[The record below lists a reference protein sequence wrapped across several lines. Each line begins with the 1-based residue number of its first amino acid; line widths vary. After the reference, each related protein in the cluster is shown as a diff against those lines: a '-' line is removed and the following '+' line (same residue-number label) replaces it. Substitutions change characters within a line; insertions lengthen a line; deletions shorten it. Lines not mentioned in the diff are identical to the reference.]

1 MKAIYSRISTD
12 KQNDEGQ
19 IASDIL
25 CYRETCSG
33 SIPFMD
39 RPKAK
44 ELILNK
50 DITEIQI
57 REVSRLGRNLSDIL
71 KTIEYFTNKGIDI
84 YIENLGLH
92 TVVNGKVN
100 STATL
105 IISVLGSVAQ
115 MERDLLIERTQI
127 GVNIAKAKGL
137 YKGRKLGTVE
147 NFEVK
152 YKNEIPKIKK
162 LLLKGVSKSDVAKN
176 INVSRV
182 TLDKILD
189 RVKVLYFKQE

>member
-19 IASDIL
+19 IVKGVL
-25 CYRETCSG
+25 CYKETCSG
-33 SIPFMD
+33 SIPFME
-39 RPKAK
+39 RPRAK
-44 ELILNK
+44 ELISNK

-137 YKGRKLGTVE
+137 YKGRKVGTSE
-147 NFEVK
+147 NFDLK
-152 YKNEIPKIKK
+152 YKNEIPKIKE
-162 LLLKGVSKSDVAKN
+162 LISKGVSKTDISKN
-176 INVSRV
+176 VGVSRV
-182 TLDKILD
+182 TLDKIID
-189 RVKVLYFKQE
+189 RVKELKQ

>member
-137 YKGRKLGTVE
+137 YKGRKVGTTE
-147 NFEVK
+147 NFNLK
-152 YKNEIPKIKK
+152 YKSDIPKIKE
-162 LLLKGVSKSDVAKN
+162 LISKGVSKTN
-176 INVSRV
+176 ISKMVGVSRV
-182 TLDKILD
+182 TLDKIIE
-189 RVKVLYFKQE
+189 RV

>member
-19 IASDIL
+19 ISKDAL

-39 RPKAK
+39 RPIAK
-44 ELILNK
+44 ELIANK
-50 DITEIQI
+50 SITEIQI
-57 REVSRLGRNLSDIL
+57 REVSRLGRNLADIL
-71 KTIEYFTNKGIDI
+71 KTIEFFTAKGIDI

-105 IISVLGSVAQ
+105 IISIMGSIAQ
-115 MERDLLIERTQI
+115 LERDLLIERTQI
-127 GVNIAKAKGL
+127 GVNIAKEKGL
-137 YKGRKLGTVE
+137 YKGRKVGTVE
-147 NFEVK
+147 DFDLK
-152 YKNEIPKIKK
+152 YKSEIPKIKQ
-162 LLLKGVSKSDVAKN
+162 LISKGVSKTDIAIN
-176 INVSRV
+176 IGVSRV
-182 TLDKILD
+182 TLNKIIE
-189 RVKVLYFKQE
+189 RVKVLK

>member
-19 IASDIL
+19 IYNDVL

-44 ELILNK
+44 ELISNK
-50 DITEIQI
+50 SITEIQI
-57 REVSRLGRNLSDIL
+57 REVSRLGRNLADIL
-71 KTIEYFTNKGIDI
+71 KTIEYFTNNGIDI

-127 GVNIAKAKGL
+127 GVNIAKEKGL
-137 YKGRKLGTVE
+137 YKGRKVGTAE
-147 NFEVK
+147 NFDLK
-152 YKNEIPKIKK
+152 YKSEIPKIKE
-162 LLLKGVSKSDVAKN
+162 LISKGVSKTDIAIN
-176 INVSRV
+176 IGVSRV
-182 TLDKILD
+182 TLNKIIE
-189 RVKVLYFKQE
+189 RVKTL

>member
-12 KQNDEGQ
+12 KQNDGGQ
-19 IASDIL
+19 ITNGVL

-33 SIPFMD
+33 SVPFMD

-127 GVNIAKAKGL
+127 GVDIAKAKGL
-137 YKGRKLGTVE
+137 YKGRKVGTTE
-147 NFEVK
+147 NFNLK
-152 YKNEIPKIKK
+152 YKSEIPKIKE
-162 LLLKGVSKSDVAKN
+162 LISKGVSKTN
-176 INVSRV
+176 IANLVGVSRV
-182 TLDKILD
+182 TLDKIIE
-189 RVKVLYFKQE
+189 RVKH

>member
-19 IASDIL
+19 ISNDVL

-44 ELILNK
+44 ELISNK
-50 DITEIQI
+50 SITEIQI
-57 REVSRLGRNLSDIL
+57 REVSRLGRNLADIL
-71 KTIEYFTNKGIDI
+71 KTIEYFTNNGIDI

-127 GVNIAKAKGL
+127 GVNIAKEKGL
-137 YKGRKLGTVE
+137 YKGRKVGTAE
-147 NFEVK
+147 
-152 YKNEIPKIKK
+152 
-162 LLLKGVSKSDVAKN
+162 
-176 INVSRV
+176 
-182 TLDKILD
+182 KILI
-189 RVKVLYFKQE
+189 

>member
-1 MKAIYSRISTD
+1 MKAIYSRISTVT
-12 KQNDEGQ
+12 QNDEGQ
-19 IASDIL
+19 IVDGVL

-33 SIPFMD
+33 SILFME

-50 DITEIQI
+50 DVTEIQI

-71 KTIEYFTNKGIDI
+71 KTIEYFTNKRIDI

-92 TVVNGKVN
+92 TIVNGKVN

-137 YKGRKLGTVE
+137 YKGRRLGTIQ
-147 NFEVK
+147 NFNIK
-152 YKNEIPKIKK
+152 YRSEIPKIKE
-162 LLLKGVSKSDVAKN
+162 LIAKGVSKKDISKN
-176 INVSRV
+176 LNISRV
-182 TLDKILD
+182 TLDKIIE
-189 RVKVLYFKQE
+189 RVKLNITL

>member
-137 YKGRKLGTVE
+137 YKGRKVGTTE
-147 NFEVK
+147 NFNLK
-152 YKNEIPKIKK
+152 YKSEIPKIKD
-162 LLLKGVSKSDVAKN
+162 LLAKGVSKTN
-176 INVSRV
+176 ISKMVGVSRV
-182 TLDKILD
+182 TLDKIIE
-189 RVKVLYFKQE
+189 RVKPTKN

>member
-19 IASDIL
+19 ISKDIL

-44 ELILNK
+44 EMILNK
-50 DITEIQI
+50 SITEIQI
-57 REVSRLGRNLSDIL
+57 REVSRLGRNLADIL
-71 KTIEYFTNKGIDI
+71 RTIEYFTNNGIDI

-127 GVNIAKAKGL
+127 GVNIAKKKGL
-137 YKGRKLGTVE
+137 YKGRKVGTAE
-147 NFEVK
+147 DFNIK
-152 YKNEIPKIKK
+152 YKSEIPKIKQ
-162 LLLKGVSKSDVAKN
+162 LLSKGVSKTDIAIN
-176 INVSRV
+176 IGVSRV
-182 TLDKILD
+182 TLNKIIE
-189 RVKVLYFKQE
+189 RVKSL

>member
-1 MKAIYSRISTD
+1 MKAIYSRISTVT
-12 KQNDEGQ
+12 QNDEGQ
-19 IASDIL
+19 IADGVL

-33 SIPFMD
+33 SILFME

-50 DITEIQI
+50 DVTEIQI

-71 KTIEYFTNKGIDI
+71 KTIEYFTNKRIDI

-92 TVVNGKVN
+92 TIVNGKVN
-100 STATL
+100 SAATL

-137 YKGRKLGTVE
+137 YKGRRLGTIQ
-147 NFEVK
+147 NFNIK
-152 YKNEIPKIKK
+152 YRSEIPKIKE
-162 LLLKGVSKSDVAKN
+162 LIAKGVSKKDISKN
-176 INVSRV
+176 LNISRV
-182 TLDKILD
+182 TLDKIIK
-189 RVKVLYFKQE
+189 RVKLNITL

>member
-19 IASDIL
+19 ISNDVL

-33 SIPFMD
+33 SIPFME

-44 ELILNK
+44 ELISNK
-50 DITEIQI
+50 EITEIQI

-71 KTIEYFTNKGIDI
+71 KTIEYFTNKSIDI

-137 YKGRKLGTVE
+137 YKGRKLGTTE
-147 NFEVK
+147 NFALK
-152 YKNEIPKIKK
+152 YKNEVPKIKELISK
-162 LLLKGVSKSDVAKN
+162 NVSKTDIAKN
-176 INVSRV
+176 IGVSRV
-182 TLDKILD
+182 TLDKIIE
-189 RVKVLYFKQE
+189 RVNTIKF

>member
-12 KQNDEGQ
+12 KQNDAGQ
-19 IASDIL
+19 ISNDVL

-33 SIPFMD
+33 SIPFME

-44 ELILNK
+44 EMILNK
-50 DITEIQI
+50 NITEIQI

-71 KTIEYFTNKGIDI
+71 KTIEFFTNKKIDI

-92 TVVNGKVN
+92 TFVNGKVN

-137 YKGRKLGTVE
+137 YKGRKIGTIE
-147 NFEVK
+147 NFKIK
-152 YKNEIPKIKK
+152 YKDDIPTIKK
-162 LLLKGVSKSDVAKN
+162 LIEKDVSKTN
-176 INVSRV
+176 IASLVGVSRV
-182 TLDKILD
+182 TLDKIIN
-189 RVKVLYFKQE
+189 RCF

>member
-19 IASDIL
+19 ISNDAL

-39 RPKAK
+39 RPIAK
-44 ELILNK
+44 ELIANK
-50 DITEIQI
+50 SITEIQI
-57 REVSRLGRNLSDIL
+57 REVSRLGRNLADIL
-71 KTIEYFTNKGIDI
+71 KTIEYFTAKGIDI

-105 IISVLGSVAQ
+105 IISIMGSIAQ
-115 MERDLLIERTQI
+115 LERDLLIERTQI

-137 YKGRKLGTVE
+137 YKGRKVGTAE
-147 NFEVK
+147 DFNLK
-152 YKNEIPKIKK
+152 YKSEIPKIKQ
-162 LLLKGVSKSDVAKN
+162 LLSKGVSKTDIAIN
-176 INVSRV
+176 IGVSRV
-182 TLDKILD
+182 TLNKIIE
-189 RVKVLYFKQE
+189 RVKVLK

>member
-1 MKAIYSRISTD
+1 MKAIYSRISTVT
-12 KQNDEGQ
+12 QNDEGQ
-19 IASDIL
+19 IVDGVL

-33 SIPFMD
+33 SILFME

-50 DITEIQI
+50 DVTEIQI

-71 KTIEYFTNKGIDI
+71 KTIEYFTNKRIDI

-92 TVVNGKVN
+92 TIVNGKVN

-137 YKGRKLGTVE
+137 YKGRRLGTIQ
-147 NFEVK
+147 NFNVK
-152 YKNEIPKIKK
+152 YRSEIPKIKE
-162 LLLKGVSKSDVAKN
+162 LIAKGVSKKDISKN
-176 INVSRV
+176 LNISRV
-182 TLDKILD
+182 TLDKIIK
-189 RVKVLYFKQE
+189 RVKLNITL